1 MAADILPTILAG
13 ALQPNRAGHR
23 PAEGATASHTLGGH
37 HLVKKWNP
45 PTSTARSMLRPT
57 RAWVLG
63 LTRAVHRLWPSPASS
78 SASTSSLAALS
89 NRADH
94 DLIHC
99 RERVRV
105 SNVAV
110 DVGAHTAKVVQE
122 LAQAML
128 GVLGGLRVDGGAA
141 GGGRDR
147 SGSGEAGGEVSMVGV
162 GNQQVERAGARLP
175 ALADRLGGSA
185 SASVWWR

>member
-1 MAADILPTILAG
+1 MLLEPLVEVVSGWPMAWPV
-13 ALQPNRAGHR
+13 
-23 PAEGATASHTLGGH
+23 S
-37 HLVKKWNP
+37 VSKK
-45 PTSTARSMLRPT
+45 
-57 RAWVLG
+57 
-63 LTRAVHRLWPSPASS
+63 LTFQQ
-78 SASTSSLAALS
+78 
-89 NRADH
+89 
-94 DLIHC
+94 LIHC

-128 GVLGGLRVDGGAA
+128 GVLGGLRVDGGVA

-175 ALADRLGGSA
+175 ALADRLGELGLGQCLVGDNEIPSWCHRTSWLSQAPAALVTLSSPCSQPTGIGSE
-185 SASVWWR
+185 SSPRNSRLVS